1 LRLTSGLRF
10 WSLVCVNMIMV
21 TLVLGVSSAFEIIQL
36 IMVVFSSLLISWP
49 IHSLSQEL
57 EDPVLWLLFLS
68 VVYMGVGILTTLIR
82 ML

>member
-1 LRLTSGLRF
+1 
-10 WSLVCVNMIMV
+10 MIMV